1 MRKTCEEYKINMAY
15 RWYFGLSM
23 DDKMSFYST

>member
-1 MRKTCEEYKINMAY
+1 MRKTGEECEINMAY
-15 RWYFGLSM
+15 RWYFGLPM